1 MAQIVFMLF
10 EDKQE
15 PEDSEERY
23 KVEVHFTPGAKGR
36 EEIIASGESV
46 DSAEITKAD
55 ISKTLLYTSLK
66 RLVPE
71 NKQRRFS
78 NLLPSTLSPTTL
90 HSKTSCAQPP
100 CELDEHVPRRRNKSK
115 SLPSILYVP
124 PLTNHNYDQD
134 SVTHPVDITAQPIPE
149 LVPLQLDDS
158 PVNKEPHCKHWVHC
172 FVKLT
177 THTRM
182 HARTHTF
189 MHVLIGAL
197 FCTFTVHG
205 PLISVKP
212 LQRLFTLPLNQL
224 ISFLQVTTDNHH

>member
-71 NKQRRFS
+71 NKQR
-78 NLLPSTLSPTTL
+78 PSTLSSKRL
-90 HSKTSCAQPP
+90 HSKISCVHPP
-100 CELDEHVPRRRNKSK
+100 TVLSEHIPRRRNKSK

-158 PVNKEPHCKHWVHC
+158 PVNKEPHCKHCVQC
-172 FVKLT
+172 Y
-177 THTRM
+177 M
-182 HARTHTF
+182 
-189 MHVLIGAL
+189 
-197 FCTFTVHG
+197 
-205 PLISVKP
+205 
-212 LQRLFTLPLNQL
+212 
-224 ISFLQVTTDNHH
+224 